1 MEGSAGGAAGGAG
14 WAVDVGEGAPG
25 RDADVGEGAPG
36 GDADAGGGAP
46 GGDADVGGGAPGG
59 DVDAGFSPI
68 EDGGAS
74 LIDDDDGPIPQ
85 SFSSAPLACCL
96 GIPLGDEEAP
106 AIVF

>member
-1 MEGSAGGAAGGAG
+1 MQREELGGLLMLEKELLGGMLML
-14 WAVDVGEGAPG
+14 E
-25 RDADVGEGAPG
+25 RELLG
-36 GDADAGGGAP
+36 GMLMLE
-46 GGDADVGGGAPGG
+46 VELLGG

-96 GIPLGDEEAP
+96 GIPLGDEEAFS
-106 AIVF
+106 IF

>member
-36 GDADAGGGAP
+36 GDAD
-46 GGDADVGGGAPGG
+46 VGGGAPEG

>member
-36 GDADAGGGAP
+36 GD
-46 GGDADVGGGAPGG
+46 
-59 DVDAGFSPI
+59 VDAGFSPI

-74 LIDDDDGPIPQ
+74 LTDDGPVPQ
-85 SFSSAPLACCL
+85 SSSSTPL

>member
-25 RDADVGEGAPG
+25 R
-36 GDADAGGGAP
+36 
-46 GGDADVGGGAPGG
+46 DADVGGGAPGG

-96 GIPLGDEEAP
+96 GIPLGDEEAFS
-106 AIVF
+106 IF

>member
-25 RDADVGEGAPG
+25 RDADVGE
-36 GDADAGGGAP
+36 
-46 GGDADVGGGAPGG
+46 GAPGG

-96 GIPLGDEEAP
+96 GIPLGDEEAL

>member
-1 MEGSAGGAAGGAG
+1 MGGAG
-14 WAVDVGEGAPG
+14 RAVDVGEGAPG
-25 RDADVGEGAPG
+25 TGRDADVGE
-36 GDADAGGGAP
+36 
-46 GGDADVGGGAPGG
+46 GAPGG

-106 AIVF
+106 AIVC

>member
-46 GGDADVGGGAPGG
+46 GGD
-59 DVDAGFSPI
+59 VDAGFSPI

-74 LIDDDDGPIPQ
+74 LIADGPVPQ
-85 SFSSAPLACCL
+85 SSSSTPLACCL
-96 GIPLGDEEAP
+96 GIPLGDED
-106 AIVF
+106 I

>member
-25 RDADVGEGAPG
+25 RDADVGE
-36 GDADAGGGAP
+36 
-46 GGDADVGGGAPGG
+46 GAPGG

-96 GIPLGDEEAP
+96 GIPLGDEKAFS
-106 AIVF
+106 IF

>member
-36 GDADAGGGAP
+36 GN
-46 GGDADVGGGAPGG
+46 ADVGGGAPGG

-96 GIPLGDEEAP
+96 GIPLGDEEAL